1 MLKLCRWCTAVA
13 TELTAHR
20 RRQRRLSRPLLWFV
34 CASVSLATLI
44 ALASRWN
51 WVAELFSH
59 FRLHYLLAQ
68 GVLFIVFLN
77 TRRYLW
83 LLATLLLAL
92 PNAWYVLPYL
102 APLVTAPA
110 LAAPAAANPQ
120 IVTVNLNFRLRSP
133 AQVIDYLQKA
143 QAEVIVLS
151 EYTPAWAEVLEPAL
165 SAWPH
170 RLSRPRTGPFGLAVF
185 SRRPFVSAQD
195 LPLGASGSENLRLV
209 LPLAG
214 REIEL
219 YAVHLF
225 PPTSP
230 GRAAARNE
238 QLATLASLLAET
250 PDRPRVVTG
259 DFNLSPFSPYFSA
272 LLQASGLTDARKKQ
286 GLHITWPASP
296 LPLWIAIDHCLA
308 DPAAGVSHVQRGPD
322 IGSDHF
328 PLEISLA
335 AGS

>member
-1 MLKLCRWCTAVA
+1 M
-13 TELTAHR
+13 
-20 RRQRRLSRPLLWFV
+20 
-34 CASVSLATLI
+34 CASVSLASLI

-83 LLATLLLAL
+83 LLATVLLAL
-92 PNAWYVLPYL
+92 PNAWYVMPYL
-102 APLVTAPA
+102 SPLVTTSAV
-110 LAAPAAANPQ
+110 AAPADAGPQ
-120 IVTVNLNFRLRSP
+120 IVTVNLNFRLRPP
-133 AQVIDYLQKA
+133 AQILDYLQQT
-143 QAEVIVLS
+143 QAEVLVLS
-151 EYTPAWAEVLEPAL
+151 EYTPAWARVLEPAL

-170 RLSRPRTGPFGLAVF
+170 RLTRPRTDAFGLAVF
-185 SRRPFVSAQD
+185 SRQPFLSAQE
-195 LPLGASGSENLRLV
+195 LPLGASGSENLQLV

-230 GRAAARNE
+230 VRAAARNE
-238 QLATLASLLAET
+238 QLSSLAALLAEA
-250 PDRPRVVTG
+250 PQRPRLVTG
-259 DFNLSPFSPYFSA
+259 DFNLSPFSPYFPA
-272 LLQASGLTDARKKQ
+272 LLQASGLTDARRKE

-308 DPAAGVSHVQRGPD
+308 DPAAGVSRVKTGPD

>member
-1 MLKLCRWCTAVA
+1 M
-13 TELTAHR
+13 
-20 RRQRRLSRPLLWFV
+20 
-34 CASVSLATLI
+34 CASVSLASLI

-83 LLATLLLAL
+83 LLATVLLAL
-92 PNAWYVLPYL
+92 PNAWYVMPYL
-102 APLVTAPA
+102 LPLVTAPA
-110 LAAPAAANPQ
+110 VAATADAHPQ

-133 AQVIDYLQKA
+133 AKVIDYLQQT
-143 QAEVIVLS
+143 QAEVLVLS
-151 EYTPAWAEVLEPAL
+151 EYTPAWAGVLEPAL

-170 RLSRPRTGPFGLAVF
+170 RLTRPRTDPFGLAVF
-185 SRRPFVSAQD
+185 SRRPFVSSQE
-195 LPLGASGSENLRLV
+195 LLLGASGSENLRLV

-238 QLATLASLLAET
+238 QLSSLTELLAQASEH
-250 PDRPRVVTG
+250 PRLVTG
-259 DFNLSPFSPYFSA
+259 DFNLSPYSPYFSA
-272 LLQASGLTDARKKQ
+272 LLQASGLRDARQKQ

-308 DPAAGVSHVQRGPD
+308 DPAAGVSQVKTGPD

-328 PLEISLA
+328 PLEISTA
-335 AGS
+335 CRK

>member
-1 MLKLCRWCTAVA
+1 
-13 TELTAHR
+13 
-20 RRQRRLSRPLLWFV
+20 V
-34 CASVSLATLI
+34 CASVSLASLI

-83 LLATLLLAL
+83 LLATVLLAL

-102 APLVTAPA
+102 SPLLMAPT
-110 LAAPAAANPQ
+110 LAVSADAHPE
-120 IVTVNLNFRLRSP
+120 IVTVNLNFRGRSP
-133 AQVIDYLQKA
+133 AKVIEYLQQT
-143 QAEVIVLS
+143 QAEVLVLS

-170 RLSRPRTGPFGLAVF
+170 RLTRPRTDPFGQAVF
-185 SRRPFVSAQD
+185 SRQAFLSAQE
-195 LPLGASGSENLRLV
+195 LPLGVPGSENLKMV
-209 LPLAG
+209 LRLAG

-238 QLATLASLLAET
+238 QLSSLAALLAEA
-250 PDRPRVVTG
+250 PKRPRLVTG
-259 DFNLSPFSPYFSA
+259 DFNLSPYSPYFPA
-272 LLQASGLTDARKKQ
+272 FLQASGLSDARQKQ

-296 LPLWIAIDHCLA
+296 VPLWIAIDHCLA
-308 DPAAGVSHVQRGPD
+308 DPSAGVSQVQTGPD

-335 AGS
+335 ASG